1 MSRLKRNLRLA
12 ASLQLLPA
20 MEGGEEVLVGGQA
33 VIEGVMMRSPH
44 AYCVAVRK
52 PSGELATQTG
62 PLVRP
67 SERRRLW
74 KIPVLR
80 GLGTMGQALVL
91 GIRALRFSANS
102 ALESEN
108 AAEKAAGNA
117 AEGGRGEPTRKA
129 EVSSWVMA
137 ANLAFSLG
145 FFIFLYKFVPLF
157 LTTRLQQYV
166 AAVENHFVFNLVD
179 GLIRIALFLTFLLL
193 VSRWSEIRRVFE
205 YHGAE
210 HKVVF
215 NFESQQPV
223 SVANARAFTT
233 LHPRCGTSFLVVVM
247 LISLGIYTLIPVE
260 SFGMRFL
267 VRVALLP
274 LIAGVSFELIRFAA
288 RRQGTLWASMVAPG
302 LWLQRIT
309 TKPPADDQLEV
320 AIHALKEAMA
330 LEQQRGGDLVI
341 A

>member
-33 VIEGVMMRSPH
+33 VIEGVMMRAPH

-52 PSGELATQTG
+52 PSGELATHTG

-80 GLGTMGQALVL
+80 GLGTIGQALAL
-91 GIRALRFSANS
+91 GVRALRFSANS
-102 ALESEN
+102 ALE
-108 AAEKAAGNA
+108 AENA
-117 AEGGRGEPTRKA
+117 AEGGRGKAAGKA
-129 EVSSWVMA
+129 EISSWVMA

-215 NFESQQPV
+215 NFESRQPV

-247 LISLGIYTLIPVE
+247 LLSLGIYTLIPVE

-274 LIAGVSFELIRFAA
+274 LIAGISFELIRFAA
-288 RRQGTLWASMVAPG
+288 RRQGMLWASMVAPG

-320 AIHALKEAMA
+320 AIHALEEAMA